1 MPPLRDVIEQPA
13 HMCRYAWPVTIV
25 AMKQLPF
32 PVSTERLTIRFFEDR
47 DRDLEVAIHDDR
59 ELFTH
64 LPIDPRTTAEID
76 ESLKKRIGQHAI
88 DEVGGTVLLAVERT
102 TDGSYVGALQLTP
115 VQVEPLQVSIG
126 WLALRSQHGNGF
138 MTEAVGAVIDTTFG
152 SSEVHRIVAEITDG
166 NDASVRLAER
176 LGFRKE
182 AHFVESLFLRDE
194 WRDEMVYALL
204 RSDWS
209 A

>member
-1 MPPLRDVIEQPA
+1 M
-13 HMCRYAWPVTIV
+13 
-25 AMKQLPF
+25 
-32 PVSTERLTIRFFEDR
+32 
-47 DRDLEVAIHDDR
+47 
-59 ELFTH
+59 
-64 LPIDPRTTAEID
+64 
-76 ESLKKRIGQHAI
+76 
-88 DEVGGTVLLAVERT
+88 GG
-102 TDGSYVGALQLTP
+102 YVGALQLTP

-166 NDASVRLAER
+166 NDASVGLAER

>member
-47 DRDLEVAIHDDR
+47 DRGLEVAIHDDR

-76 ESLKKRIGQHAI
+76 ESLKKRIGQHAL
-88 DEVGGTVLLAVERT
+88 DEVGGTVLLAVERPGRAAEAADKLDQLIS
-102 TDGSYVGALQLTP
+102 DGMTQNGDVVG
-115 VQVEPLQVSIG
+115 I
-126 WLALRSQHGNGF
+126 R
-138 MTEAVGAVIDTTFG
+138 
-152 SSEVHRIVAEITDG
+152 
-166 NDASVRLAER
+166 
-176 LGFRKE
+176 
-182 AHFVESLFLRDE
+182 
-194 WRDEMVYALL
+194 
-204 RSDWS
+204 
-209 A
+209 

>member
-1 MPPLRDVIEQPA
+1 
-13 HMCRYAWPVTIV
+13 
-25 AMKQLPF
+25 MKQLPF
-32 PVSTERLTIRFFEDR
+32 PVTTERLTVRFFEDR
-47 DRDLEVAIHDDR
+47 DRDLEVAIHDDSG
-59 ELFTH
+59 LFTH
-64 LPIDPRTTAEID
+64 LPIDPRAPAEID
-76 ESLKKRIGQHAI
+76 ESLKKRVGQHAL

-102 TDGSYVGALQLTP
+102 TGGPYVGALQLTP
-115 VQVEPLQVSIG
+115 IQVEPLQVSIG

-138 MTEAVGAVIDTTFG
+138 MTEAVRAAIDTTFG
-152 SSEVHRIVAEITDG
+152 STGVHRIVAEITGG

-182 AHFVESLFLRDE
+182 AHFVESLFLRDK

-209 A
+209 D